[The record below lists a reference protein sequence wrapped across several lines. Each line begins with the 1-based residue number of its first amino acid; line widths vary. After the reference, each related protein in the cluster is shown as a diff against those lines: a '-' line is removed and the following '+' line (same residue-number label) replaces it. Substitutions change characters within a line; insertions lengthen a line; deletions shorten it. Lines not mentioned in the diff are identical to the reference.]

1 MSTGA
6 ADAWQAGRRG
16 SSLAWFAVAGPPLAW
31 VVQLAGGYG
40 FDEAACSRGSGSSSL
55 ADAARPAVAVLTAVG
70 VVVAIAAALA
80 AIATLRAVHAQR
92 QPDPR
97 GRVAFVAVA
106 GLSAALL
113 FGTLVVLTGIPLIS
127 LEACPT

>member
-1 MSTGA
+1 VSASA
-6 ADAWQAGRRG
+6 AGSPRERRPRA
-16 SSLAWFAVAGPPLAW
+16 SLAWFAVVGPPLAW

-55 ADAARPAVAVLTAVG
+55 EDAARPAIGVLTAFG
-70 VVVAIAAALA
+70 IVVAVAAGLA
-80 AIATLRAVHAQR
+80 AISTLRAVHGRR

-97 GRVAFVAVA
+97 GRVGFVAVA
-106 GLSAALL
+106 GLGAALL
-113 FGTLVVLTGIPLIS
+113 FGALVVLTGIPLIS